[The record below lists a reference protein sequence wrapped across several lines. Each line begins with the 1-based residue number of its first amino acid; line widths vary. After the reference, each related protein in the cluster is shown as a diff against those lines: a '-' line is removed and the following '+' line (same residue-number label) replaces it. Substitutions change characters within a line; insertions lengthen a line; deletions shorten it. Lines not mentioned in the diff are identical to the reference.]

1 MLFNEY
7 IPDNTSGSRSFC
19 TSYRDVLVVTT
30 VVSSPVVV
38 WTRRNVRFRTI
49 TLNIVQPN
57 YSATRT
63 DMSKSVSV
71 IPVYNHQPQMIVIND
86 TVYNTYNRTLV
97 PVSQGLRTKLSER
110 TFFTPVFSL
119 KKLPRHVVRFL
130 SSVYRSPMFLD
141 FLIGPLPN
149 RLRR

>member
-7 IPDNTSGSRSFC
+7 IPDNTSGSRSSC

-119 KKLPRHVVRFL
+119 KKN
-130 SSVYRSPMFLD
+130 YRDTS
-141 FLIGPLPN
+141 
-149 RLRR
+149 